1 LTGPVPL
8 PGSEQ
13 EARSPATFR
22 CGYVAIIGK
31 PNVGKST
38 LMNAL
43 IGQKISI
50 VTPKPQT
57 TRHRILGI
65 RTRELD
71 QIIFLDTPGLMKP
84 EYPLHDAMMEAARSA
99 ISDADVA
106 VLMIDAMS
114 PGSGEE
120 IDMEPAYALL
130 RGCRAPVYLVIN
142 KMDLVKPERIL
153 PVIASYAEKQMFKE
167 IYPVSALKQIGTEDL
182 LNGLSAELP
191 VHPPYYPA
199 EIVSEHSER
208 FFVAELIREKIFEK
222 FRDEIPYSTAVQI
235 ADFKEIEGR
244 KDLIQ
249 AEIIVERDS
258 QKGIMIGKDGTALK
272 EVGELARK
280 EIEAF
285 LQRPVYLEL
294 YVKVKEQWRKK
305 DEWLKRFGYR

>member
-1 LTGPVPL
+1 MCGVAERVFKQGASDEHQVHRKALRRGNVARVREAIPGRDGVPPQTSETTRLNNPVPL

-13 EARSPATFR
+13 EAHSPASFR

-57 TRHRILGI
+57 TRHKILGI

-99 ISDADVA
+99 IVDADVA

-114 PGSGEE
+114 PGRGED
-120 IDMEPAYALL
+120 IDAEPAFSLL
-130 RGCRAPVYLVIN
+130 RACRAPVFLVIN
-142 KMDLVKPERIL
+142 KLDLVKPERML
-153 PVIASYAEKQMFKE
+153 PVIASYAEKQLFKE
-167 IYPVSALKQIGTEDL
+167 IYPVSALKQIGTEEL

-191 VHPPYYPA
+191 VHPAYYPA

-208 FFVAELIREKIFEK
+208 FFVAELIRGKIFEK
-222 FRDEIPYSTAVQI
+222 
-235 ADFKEIEGR
+235 
-244 KDLIQ
+244 
-249 AEIIVERDS
+249 
-258 QKGIMIGKDGTALK
+258 
-272 EVGELARK
+272 
-280 EIEAF
+280 
-285 LQRPVYLEL
+285 
-294 YVKVKEQWRKK
+294 
-305 DEWLKRFGYR
+305 